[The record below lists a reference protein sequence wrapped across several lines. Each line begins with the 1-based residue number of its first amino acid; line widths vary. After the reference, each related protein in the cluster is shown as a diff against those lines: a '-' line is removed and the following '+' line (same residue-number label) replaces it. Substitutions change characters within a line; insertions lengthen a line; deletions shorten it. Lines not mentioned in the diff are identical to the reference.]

1 VNLKRSVNISLVIA
15 FVVLLFAGVA
25 FQHEQQKRVKAE
37 ACGHLKTMLM
47 LRESVL
53 RSHLESLRSEM
64 ILWSSQPVVVDLMH
78 MTQAAWDRQGRTG
91 LDAVGASPVAA
102 TMANLPESN
111 SESIDDR
118 IARFAAHHGYYDLFI
133 INTKGDVLYTVAKED
148 DYLTNLIDG
157 PFSDSGLGR
166 LFRGLIGNGT
176 RDQVAFEDF
185 SNYAPSNSDPAAFI
199 GSRVYSDN
207 EWIGVYAVQIPAQPI
222 DHIMQFSSG
231 MGETGE
237 IYLVGEDGLMRS
249 NSRFFSEST
258 VLKTTVDS
266 PSVAKALS
274 GEAGID
280 IVDDYRGVPVY
291 SAYQPFDFEGTRW
304 AVLAEQDV
312 AEVVAPATD
321 TLKTLAM
328 GYGLI
333 ILIGLLLRYMLL
345 NVVVPA
351 SLAAFLGLSML
362 DALDSL
368 DEA

>member
-1 VNLKRSVNISLVIA
+1 LNLRRSVNISLVIA
-15 FVVLLFAGVA
+15 FVVLLLAGFV
-25 FQHEQQKRVKAE
+25 FHREEQVRVE
-37 ACGHLKTMLM
+37 ADASGHLKTMLM

-64 ILWSSQPVVVDLMH
+64 ILWSSQPVVVDLLRT
-78 MTQAAWDRQGRTG
+78 TQAAWNRQGREG
-91 LDAVGASPVAA
+91 ADAVGASPAAA
-102 TMANLPESN
+102 TMAKLPDSD

-118 IARFAAHHGYYDLFI
+118 VARFAAHHGYYDLFI
-133 INTKGDVLYTVAKED
+133 INLQGDILYTVTKED
-148 DYLTNLIDG
+148 DYLTNLVDG
-157 PFSDSGLGR
+157 RYADSGLGR
-166 LFRGLIGNGT
+166 LFRGLMGQGT

-185 SNYAPSNSDPAAFI
+185 SNYQPSNDDPAAFI
-199 GSRVYSDN
+199 GSRIYSGD

-222 DHIMQFSSG
+222 NHIMQFSSG

-237 IYLVGEDGLMRS
+237 TYLVGDDGLMRS
-249 NSRFFSEST
+249 DSRFFSEST
-258 VLKTTVDS
+258 ILKTTVAS

-274 GEAGID
+274 GEVGID
-280 IVDDYRGVPVY
+280 IVDDYRGIPVY

-312 AEVVAPATD
+312 AEVVAPAKD

-333 ILIGLLLRYMLL
+333 VLVGLLLRYMLL

-351 SLAAFLGLSML
+351 SLAAFLGLSLMDSMD
-362 DALDSL
+362 DA
-368 DEA
+368 